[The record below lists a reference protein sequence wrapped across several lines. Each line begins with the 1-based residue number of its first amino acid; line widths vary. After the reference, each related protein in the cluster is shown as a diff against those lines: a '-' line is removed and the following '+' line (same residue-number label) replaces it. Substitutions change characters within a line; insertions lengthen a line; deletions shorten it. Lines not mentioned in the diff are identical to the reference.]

1 MADRG
6 ASRNEKRRNFMAQCM
21 CKMVLDVAD
30 RDGAQCIVA
39 RQGDS
44 ATRFVRLR
52 LTSFGEPIR
61 VEESAI
67 AVLNVKNAANE
78 QLAFE
83 GEVNSD
89 GSLTLPINRWMLQ
102 SVGVLQCD
110 VSVID
115 VGGGK
120 LTTPSFEIEVVAS
133 VTADDALPGDD
144 MEGESLTA
152 RLLAQEKI
160 FVLEPVLSGD
170 GFLLQPRC
178 NRKYALDL
186 SGDAYASGADWKAIS
201 LVLPKPEDTASD
213 NWILI
218 YCHAPVRLSG
228 SVSIDWGNA
237 SDLLFEDGAVPE
249 ITKGDLDVI
258 CTYSPSAGKWQIG
271 VVQYEEVGGTV

>member
-1 MADRG
+1 
-6 ASRNEKRRNFMAQCM
+6 MAQCM

-30 RDGAQCIVA
+30 RDAAQCIVA

-67 AVLNVKNAANE
+67 AVLNVRNAANE
-78 QLAFE
+78 RLAFE
-83 GEVNSD
+83 GEINSD
-89 GSLTLPINRWMLQ
+89 GSLTLPINAWMLQ

-133 VTADDALPGDD
+133 VAADDVLSGDEL
-144 MEGESLTA
+144 EGESIAA
-152 RLLAQEKI
+152 RLLAEEKI
-160 FVLEPVLSGD
+160 FVLEPMLTGD
-170 GFLLQPRC
+170 GFALQPRC

-186 SGDAYASGADWKAIS
+186 SAESYASGDDWKAIS
-201 LVLPKPEDTASD
+201 LVLPKPESTASD

-228 SVSIDWGNA
+228 SVSIDWGNS

-249 ITKGDLDVI
+249 ITKGDFDVV

-271 VVQYEEVGGTV
+271 IVQYETVGGMV